1 VKRIALATAL
11 AALAT
16 AAPVRALAS
25 IVHMAAQINTQQEVP
40 SPGGGGH
47 GFAVITVD
55 TDANT
60 LTYHVEI
67 AGLSS
72 PEIGAHIHGPAVP
85 GEVSFTY
92 LHFLPLGNVK
102 DGVWN
107 YSEDLEPDI
116 LAGRTYINCHTQ
128 VNQTGEIRGQIVAS
142 LPLLNRV
149 ATWPLALALLVVGA
163 LFSPRAVLTRR
174 GTA

>member
-1 VKRIALATAL
+1 MRRIAVVASIVAL
-11 AALAT
+11 AA
-16 AAPVRALAS
+16 AAPVRAHAS

-60 LTYHVEI
+60 LTYHIEI
-67 AGLSS
+67 TGLSS
-72 PEIGAHIHGPAVP
+72 SEIGAHIHGPAAP
-85 GEVSFTY
+85 GEVSFTF

-107 YSEDLEPDI
+107 YTEDLEPDI

-128 VNQTGEIRGQIVAS
+128 LNQTGEIRGQIVTS

-149 ATWPLALALLVVGA
+149 ATWPLAMALLVVGA